1 MIPLPPILL
10 WIAIKDPAQFA
21 ELRNLLRNPVRQYS
35 LLPSG
40 EDLDSSM
47 KLDEPSNNP
56 ISRSGSPS
64 NPVGVDDT
72 ATFARNVQGSTMKD
86 KYTLVETA
94 KLSFFFCFL
103 WLLANY
109 FAAACLEYTTVASAT
124 ILSATSS
131 IWTLLFGTLLA
142 VERFT
147 VRKLVGV
154 LASLAGI
161 ILISSVD
168 MSGETDK
175 NRGTFPHKTPSEIG
189 IGDIL
194 AFVSA
199 VIYGIYAVVIKK
211 RLGDEGRVNMPLF
224 FGLVGLMTVLLLW
237 PVFII
242 LHFTGIETFEL
253 PPDSRVTMIVLLNSA
268 TSLVSDF
275 CWAYAL
281 LFTSPLLVTVGLSLT
296 IPLSLVGQMV
306 LDHQYSSALYWIGAC
321 VVLLSF
327 IFINHEESKEEEA
340 TQVERGDGDGVSFG
354 GAHPAI

>member
-1 MIPLPPILL
+1 M
-10 WIAIKDPAQFA
+10 KDPDQFA
-21 ELRNLLRNPVRQYS
+21 ELRNLLRRPLRQYS
-35 LLPSG
+35 LLPDG
-40 EDLDSSM
+40 EDSDSSI
-47 KLDEPSNNP
+47 KLDEPSSDP
-56 ISRSGSPS
+56 TSRSGSPS

-72 ATFARNVQGSTMKD
+72 VAFAQDLQGSMTKD
-86 KYTLVETA
+86 KFTLVETA
-94 KLSFFFCFL
+94 KLSFLFCFL
-103 WLLANY
+103 WFPANY

-124 ILSATSS
+124 ILAATSS
-131 IWTLLFGTLLA
+131 IWTLLIGTLFA

-147 VRKLVGV
+147 IRKLVGV

-161 ILISSVD
+161 VLIYSVD

-175 NRGTFPHKTPSEIG
+175 NRGTFPHKTPGEIA

-199 VIYGIYAVVIKK
+199 VVYGIYAVMLKK
-211 RLGDEGRVNMPLF
+211 RIGDERRVNMPLF
-224 FGLVGLMTVLLLW
+224 FGLVGLMSVLLLW

-242 LHFTGIETFEL
+242 LHLTGIETFEL
-253 PPDSRVTMIVLLNSA
+253 PPDRRVTMIVLVNSM

-275 CWAYAL
+275 CWAYAM

-296 IPLSLVGQMV
+296 IPLSLIGQMV
-306 LDHQYSSALYWIGAC
+306 LDQQYSSALYWIGAC

-340 TQVERGDGDGVSFG
+340 AQVEPDDRDRVSC
-354 GAHPAI
+354 GA